1 MSVTFSE
8 NIEYIEN
15 NKKEKIKLNRL
26 NKLNNIIIPYG
37 QIIISWV
44 NNILN
49 NDKILRDRY
58 NNNILSIYNIYY

>member
-15 NKKEKIKLNRL
+15 NKKEKIKLN
-26 NKLNNIIIPYG
+26 NIIIPYG
-37 QIIISWV
+37 QIIISWI
-44 NNILN
+44 NNILY

>member
-15 NKKEKIKLNRL
+15 NKKEKIKLN
-26 NKLNNIIIPYG
+26 NIIIPYG
-37 QIIISWV
+37 QIIIKWI
-44 NNILN
+44 NNILY
-49 NDKILRDRY
+49 NDKILKDRY

>member
-15 NKKEKIKLNRL
+15 NKKEKIKLN
-26 NKLNNIIIPYG
+26 NIIIPYV
-37 QIIISWV
+37 QIIIKWV
-44 NNILN
+44 NNILY
-49 NDKILRDRY
+49 NDKILRDKDRY